1 MFLFSDNAESLTT
14 HVNVKKKIYFIYL
27 PFPVSSHRTLN
38 HPPTLHI
45 FLTVL
50 WYMEEYVCV
59 LQQQFEVWVCW
70 VTSTISLQSSM
81 HVLNGHET
89 SILNRDTRN
98 SLVSCNS
105 VKTLVWDLQRRCK
118 LLPLAKEIL
127 RKNQFDARR
136 FAYRITVAITQQA
149 KANPQITNGS
159 IALGI

>member
-1 MFLFSDNAESLTT
+1 
-14 HVNVKKKIYFIYL
+14 
-27 PFPVSSHRTLN
+27 
-38 HPPTLHI
+38 
-45 FLTVL
+45 
-50 WYMEEYVCV
+50 
-59 LQQQFEVWVCW
+59 
-70 VTSTISLQSSM
+70 M

-127 RKNQFDARR
+127 RKNQFGARR